1 MADKGDVSYKLKLG
15 TKEAVEGLKVLGK
28 KIDDTGNK
36 VNSVG
41 NAIKKAFN
49 KDTAFIGMIKGLKSI
64 LDLMMKATEAEAE
77 YVESMNL
84 LAVSY
89 RADTE
94 EGKKLYD
101 QTNQLLDSMNK
112 ILGLDPSKL
121 TQEIGIYKQMTSAMG
136 MTNEQSAL
144 LSRNLIKLQQD
155 TASLYNLQSS
165 EVATK
170 FQSALAG
177 QTRAVRSLGVDI
189 TQASLQQELYNLGI
203 DKSITSLNRASKSV
217 LIYLAMER
225 QLTNANGDAS
235 RTINSMANQMKIF
248 KEQVAIAG
256 RQIGAMFIPILK
268 SILPIANA
276 ILMVFNDIMTII
288 LGLFGV
294 DVQTM
299 ATEFGQKS
307 IDIADGFGGVAT
319 GADKATKATKK
330 LLGLRGFDK
339 LNNLTTPQDSGSSS
353 SGGGVGGGAG
363 IGGVDSKL
371 LDALDEYNLHLEET
385 KNKAREIA
393 DWIEKWLIYT
403 DKNGN
408 KHLTLLGDILVFLG
422 TGGLIAKGI
431 TVIYNTWKS
440 LDKIFGKNGV
450 LGKATG
456 LNKILESIKT
466 GIAGLKLSFG
476 EWSLIIGSAVG
487 YTLILFDTIKKIK
500 EKMSSGM
507 SFKEAL
513 QIDSLGDAIE
523 KLFASHAFKM
533 ITGIWGT
540 LAITAQSIYDD
551 IMKLSGKDKDKK
563 DKIDE
568 NEVKERFKKIENIYK
583 EAGKNISTIQM
594 FPSTKIDKEFI
605 KQTKDNLKKLTDAI
619 RDGVSKARDEMKT
632 SLNNMMK
639 SGMLSPEEMS
649 ISLKKVDDY
658 YNDIDKKVSE
668 AEKQITNIMKDAK
681 KNNGQISDEQRQ
693 KLLDNWKIIQEG
705 TANSLATSKTEQ
717 EIIMK
722 QIQQTN
728 GNISKETA
736 SELIKNA
743 IKVKDETIENAKK
756 QYEDTLREA
765 KKMYDI
771 GAINEE
777 QYNKICDD
785 AKTAK
790 DDTIKKAEEQYDGV
804 YNKFKS
810 LNEDIAG
817 YIDKDDGHVKSK
829 WEKWLDDFKDKASE
843 KWEKFKTDITN
854 WISNSWTAIK
864 NGLTELWNKLK
875 KWWNENI
882 SKYFTKDFWKDKAQN
897 AINGLSNI
905 HINTPHIKWEKG
917 EESTGWIAKT
927 LSAIGLDTRLPKL
940 NVKWYAQGGFVD
952 EGQMFI
958 AREAGPEM
966 VGTINGKTAVA
977 NNDQIVKGITEGV
990 MIGVARAMSNS
1001 KDNTVVIEATGDTE
1015 GLINFITFK
1024 QKERD
1029 RQYGL

>member
-1 MADKGDVSYKLKLG
+1 MADKGDVGYKLKLG
-15 TKEAVEGLKVLGK
+15 TKEAIEGLKVLDKDLDKVGK
-28 KIDDTGNK
+28 
-36 VNSVG
+36 SVG
-41 NAIKKAFN
+41 NIGTKIKKSF
-49 KDTAFIGMIKGLKSI
+49 DSTALIGFAKGLKSI
-64 LDLMMKATEAEAE
+64 MEMMMKASEAEAE

-94 EGKKLYD
+94 EGGKLYD
-101 QTNQLLDSMNK
+101 QTNELLGKMK
-112 ILGLDPSKL
+112 EILGLDPAKL
-121 TQEIGIYKQMTSAMG
+121 TQQVGIYKQMTSAMG
-136 MTNEQSAL
+136 MSNEQSAL

-177 QTRAVRSLGVDI
+177 QVRAVRSLGVDI

-203 DKSITSLNRASKSV
+203 KKSIGDLNRASKSV

-225 QLTNANGDAS
+225 QLANANGDAS

-248 KEQVAIAG
+248 KEQVAMAG
-256 RQIGAMFIPILK
+256 RQIGAIFIPILQK
-268 SILPIANA
+268 ILPIANA
-276 ILMVFNDIMTII
+276 ILMVFNDIMEII

-294 DVQTM
+294 DVQTL
-299 ATEFGQKS
+299 AKEFGQKS
-307 IDIADGFGGVAT
+307 VDIADGFGDVAT
-319 GADKATKATKK
+319 SADKATKSAKK

-339 LNNLTTPQDSGSSS
+339 LNNITTPQDSGSSS
-353 SGGGVGGGAG
+353 GGGVGGGVG
-363 IGGVDSKL
+363 IGKVDSKL
-371 LDALDEYNLHLEET
+371 LDALKEYNLHLEET

-393 DWIEKWLIYT
+393 NWIEKWLIYT
-403 DKNGN
+403 DEEGK
-408 KHLTLLGDILVFLG
+408 KHLTFLG
-422 TGGLIAKGI
+422 KLVTALGVGG
-431 TVIYNTWKS
+431 VIYTGVKAIYDVWKTIDG
-440 LDKIFGKNGV
+440 LFGKNGL
-450 LGKATG
+450 LGKLTG
-456 LNKILESIKT
+456 VKEGVEGAKGAS
-466 GIAGLKLSFG
+466 KLLGFSFG
-476 EWSLIIGSAVG
+476 EWAGIIGSAVAQ
-487 YTLILFDTIKKIK
+487 TLNLLDVINKIK
-500 EKMSSGM
+500 DKMSSGM

-513 QIDSLGDAIE
+513 QIDSLDDAIH
-523 KLFASHAFKM
+523 KMFAKSTLSM
-533 ITGIWGT
+533 VTGIWGD
-540 LAITAQSIYDD
+540 LAITAQSVYDD
-551 IMKLSGKDKDKK
+551 IMKLSGKDKEKK

-568 NEVKERFKKIENIYK
+568 NEIKERFKKIENIYK
-583 EAGKNISTIQM
+583 DASKNIATIQM

-619 RDGVSKARDEMKT
+619 RDGVSKARDEMEK

-649 ISLKKVDDY
+649 TSLKKVDDY
-658 YNDIDKKVSE
+658 YNDIDKKITD
-668 AEKQITNIMKDAK
+668 AEDKINKIMKDAK

-693 KLLDNWKIIQEG
+693 QLLDNWKIIQEG
-705 TANSLATSKTEQ
+705 TVNSLATSKTEQ

-743 IKVKDETIENAKK
+743 IKVKNETIDNAKK

-785 AKTAK
+785 AKNAK

-804 YNKFKS
+804 YNEFKD

-843 KWEKFKTDITN
+843 KWEKFKTDVTD
-854 WISNSWTAIK
+854 WISGSWDAIK
-864 NGLTELWNKLK
+864 KGLNDLWNKFK
-875 KWWNENI
+875 KWWNDNM
-882 SKYFTKDFWKDKAQN
+882 SKYFTKDYWKEQAQN

-940 NVKWYAQGGFVD
+940 NIKWYADGGFVD

-966 VGTINGKTAVA
+966 VGTINNKTAVA

-990 MIGVARAMSNS
+990 MIGVAKAMSNS

-1029 RQYGL
+1029 RQFGL